1 MSDSG
6 KTYVIRTESARA
18 HTWGLGE
25 TVIPGVV
32 LFSDGNYGLTWDQLQ
47 AKLKALPKGT
57 VLR

>member
-1 MSDSG
+1 MSDSA
-6 KTYVIRTESARA
+6 KTYTIRVQSDYAYRYS
-18 HTWGLGE
+18 LGE

-47 AKLKALPKGT
+47 SKLKALPKGT